1 MNTDE
6 LRELI
11 ARATPGPWHL
21 CQHLKSMEAD
31 QGCSCGYRGVIFGPD
46 KDVAYAICQP
56 GHEPAP
62 EGQEGTEPQRYPRET
77 ELVNSALIVAA
88 INALPELLDRSDR
101 LAAIE
106 AVEVD
111 AALKASEWR
120 PISEGGFPLGP
131 GPRNVLL
138 WREGRGAFVGQY
150 IHDRHAEHPHPW
162 FTDGAHTRE
171 HQQIHP
177 PTHYKPL
184 GPGPEELP

>member
-111 AALKASEWR
+111 AARELGLDAKAFRENTVYNADGD
-120 PISEGGFPLGP
+120 PIRLIA
-131 GPRNVLL
+131 N
-138 WREGRGAFVGQY
+138 
-150 IHDRHAEHPHPW
+150 AERMDQAADLIRAQAARIAEMEP
-162 FTDGAHTRE
+162 
-171 HQQIHP
+171 
-177 PTHYKPL
+177 KP
-184 GPGPEELP
+184 